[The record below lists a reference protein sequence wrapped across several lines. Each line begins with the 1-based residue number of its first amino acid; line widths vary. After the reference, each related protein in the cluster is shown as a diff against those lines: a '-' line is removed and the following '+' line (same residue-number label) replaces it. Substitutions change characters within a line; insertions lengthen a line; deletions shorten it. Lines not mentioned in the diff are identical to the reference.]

1 VVAYLSLVLLG
12 LRCVQN
18 GAENRSLRALI
29 SHLIYNASV
38 YGIFVS
44 KIRGKRIF
52 SILTIEN
59 PTQVEGTKVIL
70 DYSCFSRIFSH
81 FCNKIRRW
89 CTKFSRAQNQELI
102 MKNDKEPSFRE
113 SVDMMFNR
121 AVALL
126 DLPPGL
132 EEKIRV
138 CNATYT
144 VRFGVR
150 LRGKIETFT
159 GYRSVHSEHMEP
171 VKGGIR
177 FAMGVNQDEVEAL
190 AALMTYKC
198 ALVEA
203 PFGGSKGGLRI
214 DPRLY
219 EEHELELIT
228 RRFAYELIKRD
239 LIDPAQNVP
248 APDMGTGEREMA
260 WIADQ
265 YNRMNTSDINSKA
278 CVTGKPLN
286 AGGIAGRVEATG
298 RGVQYA
304 LREFF
309 RDERGMKKAGLS
321 GKLDGKRVIV
331 QGLGN
336 VGYHAAKFLSE
347 EDGSK
352 ITGIIERDGALVDEG
367 GLNVEAVSAWIKE
380 HGGVTG
386 YPDATYVETG
396 ATVMENECDILI
408 PAALEGVINLSNAD
422 RIKAPLIIEAAN
434 GPVTA
439 GADDIMRNKGIVI
452 IPDMYANAGGV
463 TVSYFEWVKNLS
475 HIRFGRMQRRQE
487 EGRHQL
493 VVDELERLSSDKGL
507 GWQLSPGFKEKYLR
521 GADEL
526 ELVRSGLDDTMRIS
540 YQTMR
545 DVWHERDDVEDLR
558 TAAYIVSISKVA
570 ASYRAKGL

>member
-1 VVAYLSLVLLG
+1 M
-12 LRCVQN
+12 
-18 GAENRSLRALI
+18 
-29 SHLIYNASV
+29 
-38 YGIFVS
+38 
-44 KIRGKRIF
+44 
-52 SILTIEN
+52 
-59 PTQVEGTKVIL
+59 
-70 DYSCFSRIFSH
+70 
-81 FCNKIRRW
+81 
-89 CTKFSRAQNQELI
+89 NQAV
-102 MKNDKEPSFRE
+102 KAEPSFRE
-113 SVDMMFNR
+113 SVDLMFNR
-121 AVALL
+121 AVALM
-126 DLPPGL
+126 DLAPGL

-138 CNATYT
+138 CNSTYT

-150 LRGKIETFT
+150 LRGRMQTFT

-177 FAMGVNQDEVEAL
+177 YAPNVHQDEVEAL

-214 DPRLY
+214 DPRQY
-219 EEHELELIT
+219 DEHELELIT
-228 RRFAYELIKRD
+228 RRFAYELAKRD
-239 LIDPAQNVP
+239 LIHPSQNVP

-265 YNRMNTSDINSKA
+265 YARMNTTDINARA

-309 RDERGMKKAGLS
+309 RDERDMTKAGLTGS
-321 GKLDGKRVIV
+321 LNGKRVIV

-336 VGYHAAKFLSE
+336 VGYHAAKFLME
-347 EDGSK
+347 EDGCV
-352 ITGIIERDGALVDEG
+352 ITGIIERDGALFNPN
-367 GLNVEAVSAWIKE
+367 GLDVEAVHNWITG

-386 YPDATYVETG
+386 FPDAAHTAEG
-396 ATVMENECDILI
+396 ASVLEEECDILI
-408 PAALEGVINLSNAD
+408 PAALEGVINLTNAE

-434 GPVTA
+434 GPITA
-439 GADDIMRNKGIVI
+439 GADDILRQKGTVI
-452 IPDMYANAGGV
+452 IPDMYSNAGGV

-487 EGRHQL
+487 ESRHQL
-493 VVDELERLSSDKGL
+493 VIDELERLSADSGI
-507 GWQLSPGFKEKYLR
+507 GWQLSPDFKQKYLR

-526 ELVRSGLDDTMRIS
+526 ELVRSGLDDTMRIA
-540 YQTMR
+540 YQSMR
-545 DVWHERDDVEDLR
+545 EVWHSRDDVDDLR
-558 TAAYIVSISKVA
+558 TAAYLVSIGKVA

>member
-1 VVAYLSLVLLG
+1 M
-12 LRCVQN
+12 
-18 GAENRSLRALI
+18 
-29 SHLIYNASV
+29 
-38 YGIFVS
+38 
-44 KIRGKRIF
+44 
-52 SILTIEN
+52 
-59 PTQVEGTKVIL
+59 
-70 DYSCFSRIFSH
+70 
-81 FCNKIRRW
+81 
-89 CTKFSRAQNQELI
+89 AQHQ
-102 MKNDKEPSFRE
+102 EPSFRQ

-121 AVALL
+121 AVSLM

-150 LRGKIETFT
+150 LRGQIHTFT

-177 FAMGVNQDEVEAL
+177 YAPEVHQDEVEAL

-203 PFGGSKGGLRI
+203 PFGGSKGGLRLN
-214 DPRLY
+214 PRDY
-219 EEHELELIT
+219 DEHELELIT

-239 LIDPAQNVP
+239 LIHPSQNVP

-265 YNRMNTSDINSKA
+265 YARMNTTDINARA

-309 RDERGMKKAGLS
+309 RHPEDVAKAGLS
-321 GKLDGKRVIV
+321 GKLDGKRIIV

-336 VGYHAAKFLSE
+336 VGYHAAKFLAE
-347 EDGSK
+347 EDGAR
-352 ITGIIERDGALVDEG
+352 ITGIIERDGALLDEDG
-367 GLNVEAVSAWIKE
+367 IDVEAVRQWIVR
-380 HGGVTG
+380 HGTITG
-386 YPDATYVETG
+386 YPDAAHHAEG
-396 ATVMENECDILI
+396 AAVLESACDILI
-408 PAALEGVINLSNAD
+408 PAALEGVIHTGNAA
-422 RIKAPLIIEAAN
+422 RIQAPLIIEAAN

-439 GADDIMRNKGIVI
+439 GADDILRKKGTVI

-487 EGRHQL
+487 EARHQL
-493 VVDELERLSSDKGL
+493 VVDELERLSADRGL
-507 GWQLSPGFKEKYLR
+507 GWTLSPGFKERYLR

-526 ELVRSGLDDTMRIS
+526 ELVRSGLDDTMRIA
-540 YQTMR
+540 YQSMR
-545 DVWHERDDVEDLR
+545 ETWHGREDVEDLR
-558 TAAYIVSISKVA
+558 TAAYLVSISKVA

>member
-1 VVAYLSLVLLG
+1 MT
-12 LRCVQN
+12 
-18 GAENRSLRALI
+18 
-29 SHLIYNASV
+29 NA
-38 YGIFVS
+38 
-44 KIRGKRIF
+44 
-52 SILTIEN
+52 N
-59 PTQVEGTKVIL
+59 
-70 DYSCFSRIFSH
+70 
-81 FCNKIRRW
+81 
-89 CTKFSRAQNQELI
+89 
-102 MKNDKEPSFRE
+102 EPSFRE

-121 AVALL
+121 AVGLL
-126 DLPPGL
+126 DLSPGL

-219 EEHELELIT
+219 DEHELELIT

-265 YNRMNTSDINSKA
+265 YNRMNTTDINSKA

-309 RDERGMKKAGLS
+309 RDELGLKKAGLS
-321 GKLDGKRVIV
+321 GTLDGKRVVV

-336 VGYHAAKFLSE
+336 VGYHAAKFLNE

-352 ITGIIERDGALVDEG
+352 ITGIIEHDGGLFNEG
-367 GLNVEAVSAWIKE
+367 GLDVEAVRTWITE
-380 HGGVTG
+380 HGGVSG
-386 YPDATYVETG
+386 YPDARYDENG
-396 ATVMENECDILI
+396 AAIMEEDCDILI
-408 PAALEGVINLSNAD
+408 PAALEGVINLSNAE

-439 GADDIMRNKGIVI
+439 GADEILRKKGAVI

-463 TVSYFEWVKNLS
+463 TVSYFEWVKNIG
-475 HIRFGRMQRRQE
+475 HIRFGRLQRRNE
-487 EGRHQL
+487 ESKNRSLIDALANQN
-493 VVDELERLSSDKGL
+493 GL
-507 GWQLSPGFKEKYLR
+507 KFNKRFKSKYIE
-521 GADEL
+521 GADEID
-526 ELVRSGLDDTMRIS
+526 LVRAGLDDTMRTAYVNIK
-540 YQTMR
+540 TILENR
-545 DVWHERDDVEDLR
+545 PELGDLR
-558 TAAYIVSISKVA
+558 TSAFYSVINNIALHYKSI
-570 ASYRAKGL
+570 GL